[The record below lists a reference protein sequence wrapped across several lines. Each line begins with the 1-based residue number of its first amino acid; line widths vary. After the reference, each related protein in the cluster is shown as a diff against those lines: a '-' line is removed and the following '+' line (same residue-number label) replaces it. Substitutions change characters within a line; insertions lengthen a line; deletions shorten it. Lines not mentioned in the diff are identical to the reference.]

1 MWLQVLLERPLTQQA
16 LLIAAAALSLA
27 ALDYVFV
34 YRHQA
39 GSIAR
44 AAGDLALVRLDETR
58 LRAELSRLPGLRE
71 ELAALRAELSSTLPR
86 GSRAATP
93 LETIAARADA
103 AGLEVVRFH
112 PGEAE
117 VGEHFSEVPMAVELG
132 GTFHELLR
140 FFDLSAGSD
149 HRLNARDLAIDAHAA
164 DDGHMTLR
172 IELEM
177 AAIRLQMEDAGD
189 AAEDRT
195 GVVGSVHEAPTLP
208 MEDAGDAAGN
218 RTTPDTA
225 AGAHALVHR
234 QPAEFRRAGP
244 DTAAPAPTPTR
255 EPAETET
262 WLRDPFQPYQPPPA
276 PHDPDPPMEPT
287 PPPEGPAAPVPEPRF
302 HAVGIVWEPRAAVA
316 LVKDADGFGH
326 VVEPGEPLDAL
337 GYQVKAITSCEVVL
351 ETTRNDPQPR
361 ETRLRVP
368 RCGDP
373 AGPARPDAEP

>member
-39 GSIAR
+39 GDIAR
-44 AAGDLALVRLDETR
+44 AAGEINLVRLDETR
-58 LRAELSRLPGLRE
+58 LRTELSRLPGLRE

-86 GSRAATP
+86 GSGAETP

-149 HRLNARDLAIDAHAA
+149 HRLNARDLAIDAHAPDHGRMA
-164 DDGHMTLR
+164 LR

-177 AAIRLQMEDAGD
+177 AAIRL
-189 AAEDRT
+189 
-195 GVVGSVHEAPTLP
+195 P

-218 RTTPDTA
+218 GEAPDA
-225 AGAHALVHR
+225 AA
-234 QPAEFRRAGP
+234 
-244 DTAAPAPTPTR
+244 DAPTPTPTR
-255 EPAETET
+255 EPAEAET
-262 WLRDPFQPYQPPPA
+262 WLRDPFQPYEPPA
-276 PHDPDPPMEPT
+276 PHAPDSPMEPP
-287 PPPEGPAAPVPEPRF
+287 PPPEDPAEPVPEPRF

-326 VVEPGEPLDAL
+326 VVEPGEPLDAF

-351 ETTRNDPQPR
+351 ETTRNHAQPR
-361 ETRLRVP
+361 ETRIRVP

-373 AGPARPDAEP
+373 AGPARPDAAP

>member
-1 MWLQVLLERPLTQQA
+1 MWLQVLLERPFTQQA

-39 GSIAR
+39 GGIAR
-44 AAGDLALVRLDETR
+44 AVEELKLVRLDETR

-71 ELAALRAELSSTLPR
+71 DLAALRAELSSTLPR
-86 GSRAATP
+86 GSGAATP

-132 GTFHELLR
+132 GTFHELLW

-164 DDGHMTLR
+164 NDGRMALR

-177 AAIRLQMEDAGD
+177 AAVRLPVEDAGD
-189 AAEDRT
+189 AT
-195 GVVGSVHEAPTLP
+195 
-208 MEDAGDAAGN
+208 GN
-218 RTTPDTA
+218 RTAPDTA
-225 AGAHALVHR
+225 AGAHALVHG

-262 WLRDPFQPYQPPPA
+262 WLRDPFQPYRPPA
-276 PHDPDPPMEPT
+276 PHDPNPSMEPT
-287 PPPEGPAAPVPEPRF
+287 PPPEDPAAPVPEPRF

-351 ETTRNDPQPR
+351 ETTRNDPQAR
-361 ETRLRVP
+361 ETRLRIP

-373 AGPARPDAEP
+373 AGPARPDAKP

>member
-1 MWLQVLLERPLTQQA
+1 MWLHVLLERSFTQQA

-27 ALDYVFV
+27 ALDYAFV

-44 AAGDLALVRLDETR
+44 AAEELALVRLDETR

-71 ELAALRAELSSTLPR
+71 ELAALRVEMSSTLPR
-86 GSRAATP
+86 GSGAATP

-149 HRLNARDLAIDAHAA
+149 HRLNARDLTIDAHAA
-164 DDGHMTLR
+164 DHERMALR

-177 AAIRLQMEDAGD
+177 AAIRLPAK
-189 AAEDRT
+189 
-195 GVVGSVHEAPTLP
+195 
-208 MEDAGDAAGN
+208 DAGDAAGN
-218 RTTPDTA
+218 RTALDTA
-225 AGAHALVHR
+225 VGAQALVHG

-244 DTAAPAPTPTR
+244 DMAADTGAHAPTPTPTLA
-255 EPAETET
+255 PAEAET
-262 WLRDPFQPYQPPPA
+262 WLRDPFQPYEPPA

-287 PPPEGPAAPVPEPRF
+287 PSPEDPSAPVPEPQF
-302 HAVGIVWEPRAAVA
+302 HAVGIVWGPRAAVA
-316 LVKDADGFGH
+316 LVKDAEGFGH

-337 GYQVKAITSCEVVL
+337 GYRVKAITSCEVVL
-351 ETTRNDPQPR
+351 EATRNDPQAR

-373 AGPARPDAEP
+373 AGPARPDAAP

>member
-39 GSIAR
+39 GGIAR
-44 AAGDLALVRLDETR
+44 AAEEIKLVRLDETR

-86 GSRAATP
+86 GSGAATP

-164 DDGHMTLR
+164 NDGRMALR

-177 AAIRLQMEDAGD
+177 AAIRLPVEDAGD
-189 AAEDRT
+189 AAENRT

-208 MEDAGDAAGN
+208 VEDAGDAAGN
-218 RTTPDTA
+218 RTAPDTA
-225 AGAHALVHR
+225 ASAHA
-234 QPAEFRRAGP
+234 PI
-244 DTAAPAPTPTR
+244 PTPTR

-262 WLRDPFQPYQPPPA
+262 WLRDPFQPYQPPA
-276 PHDPDPPMEPT
+276 PHDPNPTPEPT
-287 PPPEGPAAPVPEPRF
+287 PPPEDPAAPVPEPRF
-302 HAVGIVWEPRAAVA
+302 HAVGIVWESRAAVA

-351 ETTRNDPQPR
+351 EATRNHPQAR
-361 ETRLRVP
+361 ETRLRIP

>member
-1 MWLQVLLERPLTQQA
+1 MWLHVLLERPFTQQV
-16 LLIAAAALSLA
+16 LLVAAAALSLA

-44 AAGDLALVRLDETR
+44 AAGELALVRLDETR

-71 ELAALRAELSSTLPR
+71 ELAALRVDLSSTLPR
-86 GSRAATP
+86 GSGAATP

-132 GTFHELLR
+132 GTFHEILR

-149 HRLNARDLAIDAHAA
+149 QRLNARDLAIDAHAPDHGRMA
-164 DDGHMTLR
+164 LR

-177 AAIRLQMEDAGD
+177 AAIRLPAEDA
-189 AAEDRT
+189 A
-195 GVVGSVHEAPTLP
+195 V
-208 MEDAGDAAGN
+208 EDAGDAAGN
-218 RTTPDTA
+218 RTAPDTA
-225 AGAHALVHR
+225 VGAHALVHG
-234 QPAEFRRAGP
+234 QPAEFRHAGP
-244 DTAAPAPTPTR
+244 DMAADKGAHAPTPTPTR
-255 EPAETET
+255 APAEAET
-262 WLRDPFQPYQPPPA
+262 WLRDPFQPYEPPA
-276 PHDPDPPMEPT
+276 PHDPDPPLEPT
-287 PPPEGPAAPVPEPRF
+287 PPPEDPAAPVPEPQF
-302 HAVGIVWEPRAAVA
+302 HAVGIVWDPRAAVA

-337 GYQVKAITSCEVVL
+337 GYRVKAITSCEVVL
-351 ETTRNDPQPR
+351 EATRNDPQAR
-361 ETRLRVP
+361 ETRLRIP

>member
-1 MWLQVLLERPLTQQA
+1 MWLQVLLERPFTQQV

-39 GSIAR
+39 GGIAR
-44 AAGDLALVRLDETR
+44 AAGELALVRLDETR

-71 ELAALRAELSSTLPR
+71 DLAALRAELSSTLPR

-149 HRLNARDLAIDAHAA
+149 HRLNARDLAIDAHAPDHGRMA
-164 DDGHMTLR
+164 LR

-177 AAIRLQMEDAGD
+177 AAIRLP
-189 AAEDRT
+189 
-195 GVVGSVHEAPTLP
+195 V
-208 MEDAGDAAGN
+208 EDAGDAAGN
-218 RTTPDTA
+218 GEAPDA
-225 AGAHALVHR
+225 A
-234 QPAEFRRAGP
+234 
-244 DTAAPAPTPTR
+244 AAADAPTPTPTR
-255 EPAETET
+255 EPAEAET
-262 WLRDPFQPYQPPPA
+262 WLRDPFQPYEPPA
-276 PHDPDPPMEPT
+276 PHAPDSPMEPP
-287 PPPEGPAAPVPEPRF
+287 PPPEDPAEPVPEPRF

-326 VVEPGEPLDAL
+326 VVEPGEPLDAF

-351 ETTRNDPQPR
+351 ETTRNHAQPR
-361 ETRLRVP
+361 ETRIRVP

-373 AGPARPDAEP
+373 AGPARPDAAP

>member
-1 MWLQVLLERPLTQQA
+1 MWLHLLLERPFTQQA
-16 LLIAAAALSLA
+16 LLVAAAALSLA
-27 ALDYVFV
+27 ALDYAFV

-44 AAGDLALVRLDETR
+44 AAEELALVRLDETR

-71 ELAALRAELSSTLPR
+71 ELAALRVELSSTLPR
-86 GSRAATP
+86 GSGAATP

-103 AGLEVVRFH
+103 AGLEVIRFH

-117 VGEHFSEVPMAVELG
+117 VGEHFSEVPMAVEFG
-132 GTFHELLR
+132 GTFHEILR

-149 HRLNARDLAIDAHAA
+149 QRLNARDLAIDALAA
-164 DDGHMTLR
+164 DHGRMALR

-177 AAIRLQMEDAGD
+177 AAIRLPAEDAD
-189 AAEDRT
+189 IAAED
-195 GVVGSVHEAPTLP
+195 G
-208 MEDAGDAAGN
+208 AA
-218 RTTPDTA
+218 PDTGA
-225 AGAHALVHR
+225 SAHALVHG
-234 QPAEFRRAGP
+234 QPSEFRRAGP
-244 DTAAPAPTPTR
+244 DTATHAPTPTPTLA
-255 EPAETET
+255 PAEAET
-262 WLRDPFQPYQPPPA
+262 WLRDPFQPYEPPA

-287 PPPEGPAAPVPEPRF
+287 PPPEDPSAPVPEPQF

-337 GYQVKAITSCEVVL
+337 GYRVKAITSCEVVL
-351 ETTRNDPQPR
+351 ETTRDDPQSR
-361 ETRLRVP
+361 ETRLRIP

>member
-1 MWLQVLLERPLTQQA
+1 MWLHVLLERSFTQQA
-16 LLIAAAALSLA
+16 LLVAAAALSLA

-71 ELAALRAELSSTLPR
+71 ELAALRVELSSTLPR
-86 GSRAATP
+86 GSGAATP

-117 VGEHFSEVPMAVELG
+117 VGEHFSEVPMAVEFG
-132 GTFHELLR
+132 GTFHEILR
-140 FFDLSAGSD
+140 FFELSAGSD
-149 HRLNARDLAIDAHAA
+149 QRLNARDLAIDALAA
-164 DDGHMTLR
+164 DHGRMALR

-177 AAIRLQMEDAGD
+177 AAIRLPA
-189 AAEDRT
+189 
-195 GVVGSVHEAPTLP
+195 
-208 MEDAGDAAGN
+208 EDAGDAAGN
-218 RTTPDTA
+218 RTAPDTA
-225 AGAHALVHR
+225 VGAQALVHG

-244 DTAAPAPTPTR
+244 DMAADTGAHAPTPTPTR
-255 EPAETET
+255 APAEAET
-262 WLRDPFQPYQPPPA
+262 WLRDPFQPYEPPA

-287 PPPEGPAAPVPEPRF
+287 PPPEDPAAPVPEPQF
-302 HAVGIVWEPRAAVA
+302 HAVGIVWEPSAAVA
-316 LVKDADGFGH
+316 LVKDADGFGY

-351 ETTRNDPQPR
+351 EATRNDPQAR
-361 ETRLRVP
+361 ETRLRIP